1 MKIGR
6 GPATVIGFVAVSQ
19 ATLPSRRG
27 FVSFAR
33 GDPDEI
39 SPDSRGAFL
48 FVLFSHNSC
57 QGRFVPY
64 WKEQRQSRV
73 AIAMIVVILLCA
85 LDISAQ
91 TISPVVPA
99 APATRMVVD
108 EAGRTVRVPVI
119 PMRIISLAPSLT
131 ETIYALNLQDRLVG
145 DTDFC
150 DYPPEAQKKPKV
162 GGGINP
168 NLEEIV
174 SLHPDLVLVTN
185 SFNRLDTVR
194 ALDSLGIP
202 SYDVDPHTV
211 DQIITSTE
219 RLAGVLGA
227 AEAGKNLADDL
238 QNRLA
243 VLKAK
248 LDSLPQT
255 RVLFVVWTEPLMSIG
270 RGTFVADALH
280 KAGADSI
287 VDSSKDWPQ
296 MNLEEVVHLQPD
308 FLIFPETHSDAGVH
322 DFDALALKPGWR
334 LLDAVHNRKYAVV
347 SDAVIRPAPR
357 IVSVIEDLAH
367 QLHPYAFQETPPSE
381 KDKAVPPNRSEF
393 HTTQSDL
400 ADTALEMVI
409 LCAR

>member
-1 MKIGR
+1 MHYCKVYSTGR
-6 GPATVIGFVAVSQ
+6 
-19 ATLPSRRG
+19 
-27 FVSFAR
+27 FA
-33 GDPDEI
+33 I
-39 SPDSRGAFL
+39 STIALFL
-48 FVLFSHNSC
+48 F
-57 QGRFVPY
+57 
-64 WKEQRQSRV
+64 
-73 AIAMIVVILLCA
+73 CA
-85 LDISAQ
+85 LHLPAQ
-91 TISPVVPA
+91 TSSPA
-99 APATRMVVD
+99 APTASATKTVVD
-108 EAGRTVRVPVI
+108 EVGRTVQVPVI

-168 NLEEIV
+168 NLEQIV

-202 SYDVDPHTV
+202 SYDVDPHNV
-211 DQIITSTE
+211 DEIITSTE
-219 RLAGVLGA
+219 KLAVVLGA
-227 AEAGKNLADDL
+227 PEAGKNLADDL
-238 QNRLA
+238 QTRLNL
-243 VLKAK
+243 LKIK
-248 LDSLPQT
+248 LDSLPPT

-270 RGTFVADALH
+270 RGTFVADALR
-280 KAGADSI
+280 KAGANSI

-296 MNLEEVVHLQPD
+296 MNLEEVVHLQPE
-308 FLIFPETHSDAGVH
+308 FLIFPETHSAAGVH
-322 DFDALALKPGWR
+322 DFEALALKPGWR

-367 QLHPYAFQETPPSE
+367 QLHPYAFQETPAIE
-381 KDKAVPPNRSEF
+381 KERAVPPNRTGEL
-393 HTTQSDL
+393 HATQADL
-400 ADTALEMVI
+400 LPATSMTLV